1 MRAVEK
7 KKMGR
12 PTNDYKN
19 HELKIR
25 MSDNYMDKLKFCQ
38 DKTGQT
44 RSDIIRKG
52 IDMVYD
58 YLNEK

>member
-1 MRAVEK
+1 MRTVEK

-12 PTNDYKN
+12 PTNDLKN

-25 MSDNYMDKLKFCQ
+25 MSDSYMDKLKFCQ

-44 RSDIIRKG
+44 RVDIIRKG